1 MNGDH
6 FFRRREEDSSEED
19 TVEMSKPAR
28 GVVAAASA
36 SDRRR
41 EERVLQQVPVT
52 GRYGHHFISC
62 TSADVSE
69 RGVFLRTSHPPPVG
83 AFVQLG
89 FAAEEGTAFVAEGHV
104 RWVKTEDDGRTV
116 GCGIALT
123 TDIAST
129 LLPH

>member
-1 MNGDH
+1 MSGDH
-6 FFRRREEDSSEED
+6 FFRRRGEDTTEDD
-19 TVEMSKPAR
+19 TVEMSKPPRA
-28 GVVAAASA
+28 VVAASA

-41 EERVLQQVPVT
+41 EERILQQVAVT

-89 FAAEEGTAFVAEGHV
+89 FAAVEGTAFVAEGHV
-104 RWVKTEDDGRTV
+104 RWVKTETDGRTV
-116 GCGIALT
+116 GCGVALT
-123 TDIAST
+123 SDIAST

>member
-1 MNGDH
+1 MA
-6 FFRRREEDSSEED
+6 EDTSEDD

-28 GVVAAASA
+28 AMAAASA

-89 FAAEEGTAFVAEGHV
+89 FAADEGTAFVAEGHV
-104 RWVKTEDDGRTV
+104 RWVKIENDGRTV

-123 TDIAST
+123 SDIDST
-129 LLPH
+129 ILPH

>member
-1 MNGDH
+1 MSD
-6 FFRRREEDSSEED
+6 FFRRRSEDTTEDD
-19 TVEMSKPAR
+19 TVEISKPPRAI
-28 GVVAAASA
+28 VAASA

-41 EERVLQQVPVT
+41 EERVLQQVAVT

-83 AFVQLG
+83 ALVQLG
-89 FAAEEGTAFVAEGHV
+89 FAAHEGTAFVAEGHV

-116 GCGIALT
+116 GCGVALT
-123 TDIAST
+123 SDIAST